1 MKQGIAVG
9 SMLER
14 HTIRGDV
21 PIEEHHRCFG
31 LNDYFMAAVLVAA
44 RYSREG
50 FSPCLAVSLRRVM
63 VPGGSTF
70 HLEPGTIHPCWNL
83 TGNGCL

>member
-44 RYSREG
+44 RYSRRG
-50 FSPCLAVSLRRVM
+50 FSLCLAIHARRVR
-63 VPGGSTF
+63 VPGGSVF
-70 HLEPGTIHPCWNL
+70 HLEPGTIYHL
-83 TGNGCL
+83 QGN